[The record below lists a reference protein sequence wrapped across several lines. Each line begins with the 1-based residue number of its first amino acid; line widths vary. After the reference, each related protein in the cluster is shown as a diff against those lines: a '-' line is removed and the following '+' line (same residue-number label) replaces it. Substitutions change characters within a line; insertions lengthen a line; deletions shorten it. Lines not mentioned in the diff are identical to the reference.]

1 MAASIPDGTLHS
13 IAQTVAVALAED
25 IGPGD
30 LTAELVDMEAVVGAS
45 IIARERLILAGQA
58 WVDEVFRQLDSS
70 IVIDW
75 YIGDAEPAGPDD
87 VICKLVGPARA
98 LLSGER
104 TALNFLQT
112 LSSTATRTRQFV
124 SRIEG
129 TGAVVL
135 DTRKTIP
142 GLRLAQKYAVTCGG
156 GRNHRIGLFD
166 AILIKENHIRATG
179 GIAAALQRA
188 AAAAAD
194 VPVEVEVEDQMGLI
208 EALDAGA
215 RRILLDNFSIEELER
230 AVNTNR
236 RYGDSRATLEASGD
250 VSLENVREIAE
261 TGVDFISI
269 GGLTKHVEAVDLT
282 MLFRID

>member
-1 MAASIPDGTLHS
+1 MHISDGTLRS
-13 IAQTVAVALAED
+13 IAATVAAALAED
-25 IGPGD
+25 LGPGD
-30 LTAELVDMEAVVGAS
+30 LTAELVDADAVVGAS
-45 IIARERLILAGQA
+45 IIAREPLTLAGQA
-58 WVDEVFRQLDSS
+58 WVDEVFRQLDPT

-75 YIGDAEPAGPDD
+75 YIRDGELAEPGD

-112 LSSTATRTRQFV
+112 LSATATRTRQFV
-124 SRIEG
+124 VRTEG
-129 TGAVVL
+129 TRAVIL

-166 AILIKENHIRATG
+166 GILIKENHVKAAG
-179 GIAAALQRA
+179 GIAAALSRA
-188 AAAAAD
+188 FATGAE
-194 VPVEVEVEDQMGLI
+194 VPVQVEVEDHAGLV
-208 EALDAGA
+208 EALGAGA
-215 RRILLDNFSIEELER
+215 RRVLLDNFSIDELER
-230 AVNTNR
+230 AVDTNR
-236 RYGDSRATLEASGD
+236 RLGDARAQLEASGNVALD
-250 VSLENVREIAE
+250 NVREIAE
-261 TGVDFISI
+261 TGVDCISV